1 VDAVRR
7 PAGRQ
12 APVRCFLAFF
22 DHRSGPEMPKYA
34 LKADPQCKCQRS
46 RPIMRVSKM
55 VRHDPTSMAV
65 AELWSLHE
73 QVTSDSADSADSAG
87 HADRLE
93 AQRERFERLNAYYN
107 QVVVELRASLDR
119 TEDAMS

>member
-1 VDAVRR
+1 
-7 PAGRQ
+7 
-12 APVRCFLAFF
+12 
-22 DHRSGPEMPKYA
+22 
-34 LKADPQCKCQRS
+34 
-46 RPIMRVSKM
+46 M

-73 QVTSDSADSADSAG
+73 QVTADSTDTAS

-93 AQRERFERLNAYYN
+93 AQRERFERLNEYYN

-119 TEDAMS
+119 TEDAMT

>member
-1 VDAVRR
+1 
-7 PAGRQ
+7 
-12 APVRCFLAFF
+12 
-22 DHRSGPEMPKYA
+22 
-34 LKADPQCKCQRS
+34 
-46 RPIMRVSKM
+46 M

-73 QVTSDSADSADSAG
+73 QVTSDSPDAAA
-87 HADRLE
+87 HADKLE
-93 AQRERFERLNAYYN
+93 AQRERFERLNEYYN